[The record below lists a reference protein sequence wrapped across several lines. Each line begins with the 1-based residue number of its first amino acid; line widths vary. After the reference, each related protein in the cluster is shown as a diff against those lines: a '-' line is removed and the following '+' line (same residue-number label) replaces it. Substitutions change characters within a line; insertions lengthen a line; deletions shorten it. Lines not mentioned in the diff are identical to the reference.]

1 MCSGIINQS
10 AIDGQKTYH
19 ADLDR
24 AMRQYI
30 QRHQSEFVPEGVEAI
45 AVAPIE
51 PQTPGIEKD
60 RRTSMDGGAS
70 AEAMR
75 KTREHERNQRSLQW
89 AYDTFSGAYGVAKRS
104 TTGALELIKD
114 AWDQSTSTT
123 ILIFMIV
130 ILVLSNIYTLT
141 MVTSRG
147 NKVLRKEQMKLE
159 EREAWVQGIVT
170 GLWEELAAGNTRP
183 VVPLPPSDNWQQELA
198 NLNKTLD
205 SVEERLR
212 LIRKSLNTLN

>member
-1 MCSGIINQS
+1 MYSGIINQS

-30 QRHQSEFVPEGVEAI
+30 QQHQSEFVPEGVEAI

-60 RRTSMDGGAS
+60 AGEGVS

-75 KTREHERNQRSLQW
+75 KSREHERNQRSLQW
-89 AYDTFSGAYGVAKRS
+89 AYDTFDGAYGVAKRS
-104 TTGALELIKD
+104 TSGALELIRD

-123 ILIFMIV
+123 ILIFIIV
-130 ILVLSNIYTLT
+130 ILVLSNLYTLT
-141 MVTSRG
+141 MVGRRG
-147 NKVLRKEQMKLE
+147 DKVLRKEQMKLE
-159 EREAWVQGIVT
+159 EREVWVQGIVT
-170 GLWEELAAGNTRP
+170 GLWEELATGAARP
-183 VVPLPPSDNWQQELA
+183 VAPLPPVVAPPAGDSWQQELA
-198 NLNKTLD
+198 NINKTLD
-205 SVEERLR
+205 SVE
-212 LIRKSLNTLN
+212 

>member
-1 MCSGIINQS
+1 MYSGIINQS
-10 AIDGQKTYH
+10 AIDGQKAYH

-30 QRHQSEFVPEGVEAI
+30 QQHQSEFVPEGVEAI

-51 PQTPGIEKD
+51 PQTPGIEKGHYM
-60 RRTSMDGGAS
+60 SMGEGVS
-70 AEAMR
+70 AETMR

-89 AYDTFSGAYGVAKRS
+89 AYDTFNGAYGVAKRS
-104 TTGALELIKD
+104 TIGALELVRD

-130 ILVLSNIYTLT
+130 ILVLSNLYTLT

-147 NKVLRKEQMKLE
+147 NKVHRKEQMKLE

-170 GLWEELAAGNTRP
+170 GLWEELAAGNARP
-183 VVPLPPSDNWQQELA
+183 VPPFSPNDNWQQELA
-198 NLNKTLD
+198 NINKTLD

-212 LIRKSLNTLN
+212 LIRKDLNALN

>member
-1 MCSGIINQS
+1 M
-10 AIDGQKTYH
+10 
-19 ADLDR
+19 
-24 AMRQYI
+24 
-30 QRHQSEFVPEGVEAI
+30 
-45 AVAPIE
+45 
-51 PQTPGIEKD
+51 
-60 RRTSMDGGAS
+60 
-70 AEAMR
+70 
-75 KTREHERNQRSLQW
+75 
-89 AYDTFSGAYGVAKRS
+89 AKRS